1 MLSAKK
7 SSNVIVHFDS
17 LFCHSNGGLFFIG
30 QIVVPL
36 LPVLLEFISKWFS
49 ARLSEK
55 LLGPAGPQVLI
66 FGHQNKYSSRQK
78 LHVRTNRIQY

>member
-7 SSNVIVHFDS
+7 SSNVIIVRFDS
-17 LFCHSNGGLFFIG
+17 LFCHSNGGHFFIS

-49 ARLSEK
+49 SRLSEK
-55 LLGPAGPQVLI
+55 NVGDGWPPSFNFWLPEQV
-66 FGHQNKYSSRQK
+66 F
-78 LHVRTNRIQY
+78 

>member
-1 MLSAKK
+1 MPFAIAEIVEAVMLSAKK

-17 LFCHSNGGLFFIG
+17 LLCHSNGGHFFIS

-49 ARLSEK
+49 SRLSEK
-55 LLGPAGPQVLI
+55 NVGAGCPPSFNFWLPEQV
-66 FGHQNKYSSRQK
+66 F
-78 LHVRTNRIQY
+78 